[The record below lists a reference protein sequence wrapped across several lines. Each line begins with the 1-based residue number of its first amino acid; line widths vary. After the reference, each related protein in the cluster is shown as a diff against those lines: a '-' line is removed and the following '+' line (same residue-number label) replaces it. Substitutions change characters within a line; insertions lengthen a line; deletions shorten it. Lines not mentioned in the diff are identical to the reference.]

1 MNKTVNMQMTR
12 IINRKVAGLITILLL
27 TGFHTS
33 TLLAQQPE
41 TQNDLI
47 SIPFGKS
54 NYILYHRNEGT
65 YTVFFNGWYTIHD
78 AVAVYRGEKEI
89 KSTGLGERTYKIT
102 EHKDAWG
109 KGHRC
114 VVEQKGNGIRLQ
126 QIFYVYPDKPFFFAQ
141 VKVYGKGVAANYV
154 APLVTDQL
162 TMRGKGDKRALF
174 VPFDNDMW
182 ARFDAQ
188 PLDKANYTS
197 SEVTALY
204 NDSMRHGLIIGS
216 VEHAVW
222 KTGIKVQYTD
232 NNHLSLAA
240 YGGLT
245 DSIITHDNIPHG
257 KVSENGILC
266 SSPKIMV
273 GMFSDWRTGME
284 EYAIANTLA
293 EPRKIFKWNKA
304 TPMGWNSWGVIQ
316 SKLTIDKAKR
326 VVDFFADSCKQFRNA
341 DNTLYIDL
349 DSYWDNLVKGGLQGD
364 VSQLKEFVQYCR
376 SKQLAPGIYWAP
388 FADWGKHD
396 RKIEGS
402 AFSYPASWITQK
414 GVAVE
419 VDGARA
425 MDPTYPGTKERIIY
439 YINKFKELGF
449 EMIKIDFLGHGALE
463 SDHYYDPA
471 VTTGMQAYKIGM
483 EFLDSVL
490 DGKMLTYAAIS
501 PTMATGRYVHM
512 RRIACDAFSAI
523 DNTEYTLNSTG
534 YGWWQNKLYDYVDA
548 DHIVF
553 NKETPGANRAR
564 LASGLVTGTLIT
576 GDDFSATGEWSL
588 AAKQLLQNK
597 ELLNLVKDGRSFRP
611 VDASS
616 GKRAPELFT
625 RTINGITFLAVF
637 NYDQSSRTYT
647 ISPERLGFGKGTKLK
662 LQELFTKTASTASG
676 QLSLTIPPADAAIYK
691 ITQ

>member
-1 MNKTVNMQMTR
+1 MVRITNRKAAR
-12 IINRKVAGLITILLL
+12 IITTILLAS
-27 TGFHTS
+27 FYAS
-33 TLLAQQPE
+33 TLPAQQPGAANNP
-41 TQNDLI
+41 TTI
-47 SIPFGKS
+47 SFGKN
-54 NYILYHRNEGT
+54 NYILYSLNEGT
-65 YTVFFNGWYTIHD
+65 FTVFFNGQHAIHN
-78 AVAVYRGEKEI
+78 AVAVYKGEKEI
-89 KSTGLGERTYKIT
+89 KNTGLGERSYKIT
-102 EHKDAWG
+102 DHKDAWG
-109 KGHRC
+109 KGHKC
-114 VVEQKGNGIRLQ
+114 VIEQKGNGIHLQ

-154 APLVTDQL
+154 APLVTDKL
-162 TMRGKGDKRALF
+162 TIEGEGDNRALF

-182 ARFDAQ
+182 ARFDGQ
-188 PLDKANYTS
+188 PLDKANFTS

-204 NDSMRHGLIIGS
+204 NNHTRRGFIIGS
-216 VEHAVW
+216 VEHTVW
-222 KTGIKVQYTD
+222 KTGIKLQYMA
-232 NNHLSLAA
+232 NNQLSLSA
-240 YGGLT
+240 YGGLA

-257 KVSENGILC
+257 KVSVNDTLC

-273 GMFSDWRTGME
+273 GMFDDWRTGME
-284 EYAIANTLA
+284 EYAKANTLA
-293 EPRKIFKWNKA
+293 EPRKIVKWNKA

-316 SKLTIDKAKR
+316 NHLNIGKAKR
-326 VVDFFADSCKQFRNA
+326 VVDFFADSCKQFRNE

-349 DSYWDNLVKGGLQGD
+349 DSYWDNLVKGGLKGD

-376 SKQLAPGIYWAP
+376 SKQLVPGIYWGP
-388 FADWGKHD
+388 FADWGKYD

-402 AFSYPASWITQK
+402 TFSYPASWITQK
-414 GVAVE
+414 GVPAE

-425 MDPTYPGTKERIIY
+425 MDPTYPGTKDRIVY
-439 YINKFKELGF
+439 YINTFKELGF
-449 EMIKIDFLGHGALE
+449 EMIKIDFLGHGAME
-463 SDHYYDPA
+463 SDHFYDPA

-553 NKETPGANRAR
+553 NKEKPGANKAR
-564 LASGLVTGTLIT
+564 LASALVTGTLIT
-576 GDDFSATGEWSL
+576 GDDFSTTGEWSN

-597 ELLNLVKDGRSFRP
+597 ELLSLIKDGRSFRP
-611 VDASS
+611 VDANS

-625 RTINGITFLAVF
+625 RTINGATYLAVF
-637 NYDQSSRTYT
+637 NYDQSVRTYT
-647 ISPERLGFGKGTKLK
+647 ISPERLGLKKGAKLK
-662 LQELFTKTASTASG
+662 LHELFTQTSSAASG
-676 QLSLTIPPADAAIYK
+676 QLSFTIPPSDAAIYK
-691 ITQ
+691 IAQ

>member
-1 MNKTVNMQMTR
+1 MQMKNVVNKKTAG
-12 IINRKVAGLITILLL
+12 IIALLL
-27 TGFHTS
+27 LASLQTF
-33 TLLAQQPE
+33 TLLARQPE
-41 TQNDLI
+41 TANNLVT
-47 SIPFGKS
+47 IPFGKE
-54 NYILYHRNEGT
+54 NYIFYSLNNGT
-65 YTVFFNGWYTIHD
+65 YAVVFDGQYTILN
-78 AVAVYRGEKEI
+78 AEAAYRGQKEI
-89 KSTGLGERTYKIT
+89 KNTGLGWRTYTIQD
-102 EHKDAWG
+102 HKDAWG
-109 KGHRC
+109 KGEKYII
-114 VVEQKGNGIRLQ
+114 EQRGNGIRLQ

-141 VKVYGKGVAANYV
+141 VKVYGKGVAANYI
-154 APLVTDQL
+154 APLVTDKL
-162 TMRGKGDKRALF
+162 TIEGEGDKRGLY

-182 ARFDAQ
+182 ARFDAR
-188 PLDKANYTS
+188 PFDKANYTS

-204 NDSMRHGLIIGS
+204 NDSTRSGLVIGS
-216 VEHAVW
+216 VEHTVW
-222 KTGIKVQYTD
+222 KSGIKVQYTGT
-232 NNHLSLAA
+232 NQLSLAA
-240 YGGLT
+240 FGGLA

-257 KVSENGILC
+257 KVSVKGSLC

-273 GMFSDWRTGME
+273 GMFDDWRAGME
-284 EYAIANTLA
+284 EYAKANTLA

-316 SKLTIDKAKR
+316 NKLTIDKAKR

-376 SKQLAPGIYWAP
+376 SKQLVPGIYWAP
-388 FADWGKHD
+388 FADWGKYD

-402 AFSYPASWITQK
+402 SFSYPASWITQK
-414 GVAVE
+414 GIAVE

-425 MDPTYPGTKERIIY
+425 MDPTYPGTKERIVY

-463 SDHYYDPA
+463 SDHYYDPG

-483 EFLDSVL
+483 EFLVSVL

-501 PTMATGRYVHM
+501 PTMATGRYIHM

-576 GDDFSATGEWSL
+576 GDDFAATGEWSN
-588 AAKQLLQNK
+588 AARQLLQNK
-597 ELLNLVKDGRSFRP
+597 ELLNIIKDGRSFRP
-611 VDASS
+611 VDANS

-625 RTINGITFLAVF
+625 RTIDGITYLAVF
-637 NYDQSSRTYT
+637 NYDQSPRTYT
-647 ISPERLGFGKGTKLK
+647 ISSERLGFRNGTKLK
-662 LQELFTKTASTASG
+662 WQELFTKTASTASG
-676 QLSLTIPPADAAIYK
+676 RLSLTIPPADAAIYK